1 MEESLQ
7 TAYDYAVRAAAAVV
21 VVINVTSTG
30 ASYMGL
36 RAWAVGHETVG
47 TGGYLF
53 PLFIDT
59 FPLLAEVALFIGM
72 VAGWR
77 WRIKLIPVLINAG
90 GTCLSVALQVGVCK
104 SPDWTTRATHGMAP
118 VAAWLSLALGTLVFE
133 LVIHNKPKTVEVP
146 VVETVDTDVDVDVDV
161 DTELDTELDTDVDT
175 ELEVVP
181 EPVKELVAAAEQVFR
196 RDIERGH
203 RTGLRAI
210 RRELHVGHEKA
221 ALVSAHLGELVGA
234 H

>member
-7 TAYDYAVRAAAAVV
+7 TAYDYAVRAAAGVV

-36 RAWAVGHETVG
+36 RAWATGHETVG
-47 TGGYLF
+47 AGGYLF

-77 WRIKLIPVLINAG
+77 WRIKLIPVLINAA

-133 LVIHNKPKTVEVP
+133 LVVNNKPKTAEEP
-146 VVETVDTDVDVDVDV
+146 VVTVVDTDVDTTV
-161 DTELDTELDTDVDT
+161 DTDVDT

-181 EPVKELVAAAEQVFR
+181 PPALELVAAAQEVFAHE
-196 RDIERGH
+196 IARGH
-203 RTGLRAI
+203 KPGLRKI
-210 RRELHVGHEKA
+210 RQELHVGHEKA
-221 ALVSAHLGELVGA
+221 AFVSQHLGQLVGA
-234 H
+234 N